1 MFQQQTQ
8 PTPEPIETK
17 NDEEKL
23 KYKYKTYFNSQTTSE
38 ETTTHSLIKID
49 ELLET
54 EKKNMNSEPW
64 NKLDKRLKIQKLH
77 AYAEK
82 YGKENNFS
90 MKSIKDLKTFFSDCL
105 LKDKLSK
112 VKDVVY
118 NKETGVIGSIPGLV
132 FNPTS
137 KAFTLRN
144 LDKKVSTLKSLT
156 PKKMSDT
163 DAVEDTVVEDTV
175 VEASTVEASTVEDT
189 AVDSET
195 STPI

>member
-156 PKKMSDT
+156 PKKMSSDT
-163 DAVEDTVVEDTV
+163 DDVG
-175 VEASTVEASTVEDT
+175 DT
-189 AVDSET
+189 AVESSTIEASAST
-195 STPI
+195 SI